1 VLITFDIDDTIRL
14 HGSSESPEPPA
25 SLWLARVFYREPL
38 RLGFT
43 QLCKELRALDCRIGI

>member
-1 VLITFDIDDTIRL
+1 MLITFDIDDTIRL